1 MEALELRE
9 FTVSLLGEVPS
20 VYMNILR
27 CITISGDV
35 MLQPAHCVGYIAD
48 PRCKIHG
55 VNALYLFIFNAK
67 LWKFGLH
74 STSAVNY

>member
-1 MEALELRE
+1 
-9 FTVSLLGEVPS
+9 
-20 VYMNILR
+20 
-27 CITISGDV
+27 

-48 PRCKIHG
+48 PRCKIRG
-55 VNALYLFIFNAK
+55 VNALYLFIFNTK